1 MAVVR
6 MGALFGGELVDAGR
20 RCGSGLITIWEGMPP
35 CDTKVG
41 GPSDVGRGTKV
52 CRPLVGGRSR
62 RKFAGGKDSSYSMDG
77 SKKGKSPAK

>member
-1 MAVVR
+1 MR
-6 MGALFGGELVDAGR
+6 MGALSGGGRVEAGR

-35 CDTKVG
+35 CDTIVG
-41 GPSDVGRGTKV
+41 GASDVGRKTKV
-52 CRPLVGGRSR
+52 CKPLVVGRSR